1 MSYYQKHWCSETNH
15 AFFSFSLLDTLTPSE
30 PLNYKAWD
38 PSSLMS
44 LVSYLE
50 EMCVANLANNK
61 DTVTN
66 DNNNNNNSSSN
77 NVN

>member
-1 MSYYQKHWCSETNH
+1 MALEPNH
-15 AFFSFSLLDTLTPSE
+15 AFLYSSLLGTLTPPE

-38 PSSLMS
+38 PSSIMR

-50 EMCVANLANNK
+50 EICMANLPDNK
-61 DTVTN
+61 DTITN
-66 DNNNNNNSSSN
+66 DNNNNSN

>member
-1 MSYYQKHWCSETNH
+1 
-15 AFFSFSLLDTLTPSE
+15 
-30 PLNYKAWD
+30 
-38 PSSLMS
+38 MS

-66 DNNNNNNSSSN
+66 DNNNNNNNSSN
-77 NVN
+77 NVNWALTLY